1 MTSDRLDEYFV
12 GEAGDYLDQL
22 RTLLTGSSWPDA
34 RELVRLATGVR
45 GSTRMAGADEISTLA
60 GALEDAARA
69 LDDGHLAPSDE
80 ILAAIRETESDLRY
94 LLAAI
99 PEWSADQSDRVHRCL
114 DRWSAVT
121 GEPERPVVVS
131 ISDPLLNETDTG
143 VVGPAG
149 HTPEDRPVL
158 PIGALL
164 YEPSPPSAIPIS
176 ALFHDAPDE
185 ESSALA
191 AGSPSPGADE
201 PLGEGVVVPIE
212 ALGFDDPDEATAAVP
227 IEALLLDAT
236 IPSEPLAE
244 PPVVPIA
251 SLLSEETDEI
261 AVVPVESLLVD
272 EESLLVDE
280 DGEDA
285 VVPIENLLASESD
298 DLSVTPLAAPSGV
311 APEMPEIAE
320 DPTAGDDFGDTT
332 FESREDP
339 SPASLVDPVPI
350 ESLLL
355 RGDSAIRQAIAM
367 RDAIERAAHDLSA
380 ESNTLPDLVTELFE
394 LLELSLVADS
404 PEA

>member
-22 RTLLTGSSWPDA
+22 RALLTGSNWPDA

-99 PEWSADQSDRVHRCL
+99 PDWSADQSDRVHRCL

-121 GEPERPVVVS
+121 GEPERPVVS
-131 ISDPLLNETDTG
+131 IGDPLLNEADTG

-149 HTPEDRPVL
+149 HTPEDLPVL

-164 YEPSPPSAIPIS
+164 YEPSPPPAIPIS

-191 AGSPSPGADE
+191 NGSPSPRTDE
-201 PLGEGVVVPIE
+201 PLGEGAVVSIE
-212 ALGFDDPDEATAAVP
+212 ALGYDDPDEATTAVP

-251 SLLSEETDEI
+251 SLLSEETDEL

-285 VVPIENLLASESD
+285 VVPIESLLASESD
-298 DLSVTPLAAPSGV
+298 DLSVTPLAAPAGV
-311 APEMPEIAE
+311 ALGMPGIVE
-320 DPTAGDDFGDTT
+320 DPTAGDDFGVKT

-339 SPASLVDPVPI
+339 SPASLVDLVPI

-355 RGDSAIRQAIAM
+355 RGDSAIRQALAM
-367 RDAIERAAHDLSA
+367 RDAIERAAHDPSA

-394 LLELSLVADS
+394 LLELSLVADP

>member
-121 GEPERPVVVS
+121 GEPERPVVS
-131 ISDPLLNETDTG
+131 ISDPLLNEADTG

-176 ALFHDAPDE
+176 TLFHDAPDE

-191 AGSPSPGADE
+191 AGSPSPGAVE
-201 PLGEGVVVPIE
+201 QLEEGVVVPIE

-285 VVPIENLLASESD
+285 VVPIESLLASESD
-298 DLSVTPLAAPSGV
+298 DLSVTPLAAPAGV
-311 APEMPEIAE
+311 ALGMPGIVE
-320 DPTAGDDFGDTT
+320 DPTAGDDFGVKT

-339 SPASLVDPVPI
+339 SPASLVDLVPI

-355 RGDSAIRQAIAM
+355 RGDSAIRQALAM
-367 RDAIERAAHDLSA
+367 RDAIERAAHDPSA

-394 LLELSLVADS
+394 LLELSLVADP